1 MLGGYGLI
9 SSNSF
14 QFERLKS
21 LRSNLY
27 REAKIAKCQRILDIG
42 CGDLKIAKEI
52 KQRSQGDVFALDIE
66 KTFASKDAIFFGR
79 GDVRNIPFKTNSIVA
94 VTASFIFLWI
104 KDIKKAIL
112 EIKRVLSSDGKLII
126 LSEPNLI
133 EREDEFD
140 SNFSQLLKK
149 SLEEMGAKLELES
162 ELKENLKS
170 LGFKGNLKKSEGKVF
185 IEDKSE
191 ILEEVEFL
199 LNRKKITKEESESF
213 TQKIIN
219 SRSLGVHL
227 PILYGIF
234 TL

>member
-1 MLGGYGLI
+1 MI

-27 REAKIAKCQRILDIG
+27 REAKIAKCKRILDIG
-42 CGDLKIAKEI
+42 CGDLKIAREI
-52 KQRSQGDVFALDIE
+52 KHRSKGDVFAIDL
-66 KTFASKDAIFFGR
+66 KKDFISRDDIFFLNA
-79 GDVRNIPFKTNSIVA
+79 DLSEIPFKKQSMDA

-104 KDIKKAIL
+104 KDIKKALL
-112 EIKRVLSSDGKLII
+112 EIKRVLSLDGKLII

-140 SNFSQLLKK
+140 SNFSSIFKK
-149 SLEEMGAKLELES
+149 SLEEMGAKLMLEK
-162 ELKENLKS
+162 ELKENLKKF
-170 LGFKGNLKKSEGKVF
+170 GFKGNLKKTEGRVV

-191 ILEEVEFL
+191 ILEEFDFL
-199 LNRKKITKEESESF
+199 LNRQKITKEESEMF
-213 TQKIIN
+213 TQKIIHL
-219 SRSLGVHL
+219 SYLSVHL

>member
-1 MLGGYGLI
+1 MI

-42 CGDLKIAKEI
+42 TGDLKIAKEI
-52 KQRSQGDVFALDIE
+52 KQRSQGDVFALDLKRDFI
-66 KTFASKDAIFFGR
+66 SRDDIFFLNA
-79 GDVRNIPFKTNSIVA
+79 DLSEIPFKKNSMDA
-94 VTASFIFLWI
+94 VTTSFIFLWI
-104 KDIKKAIL
+104 KDIKKALL

-140 SNFSQLLKK
+140 SNFSQLFKK

-162 ELKENLKS
+162 ELKKNLKKF
-170 LGFKGNLKKSEGKVF
+170 GFKGNLKKTDGKVF

-199 LNRKKITKEESESF
+199 LNNGKITNEESEIF

-219 SRSLGVHL
+219 SRSLGVYL

>member
-1 MLGGYGLI
+1 MI

-52 KQRSQGDVFALDIE
+52 KQRSQGDVFALDLKRDFI
-66 KTFASKDAIFFGR
+66 SRDDIFFLNA
-79 GDVRNIPFKTNSIVA
+79 DLSEIPFKKNSMDA

-112 EIKRVLSSDGKLII
+112 EIKRILSSDGKLIV

-140 SNFSQLLKK
+140 SNFSQLFKK
-149 SLEEMGAKLELES
+149 SLEEMGAKLDLES
-162 ELKENLKS
+162 ELKENLKKC
-170 LGFKGNLKKSEGKVF
+170 GFKGNLKKTEGRVV

-191 ILEEVEFL
+191 ILEEVDFL
-199 LNRKKITKEESESF
+199 LNRKKITKEESEIF

-219 SRSLGVHL
+219 SRSLGVYL
-227 PILYGIF
+227 PVLYGIF

>member
-1 MLGGYGLI
+1 MI

-27 REAKIAKCQRILDIG
+27 REAKIAKFKRILDIG
-42 CGDLKIAKEI
+42 CGDLKVAKEI
-52 KQRSQGDVFALDIE
+52 KERSKGDIFALDLKKDFI
-66 KTFASKDAIFFGR
+66 SKDDVFF
-79 GDVRNIPFKTNSIVA
+79 VHANLSEIPFKNDSMDA
-94 VTASFIFLWI
+94 VTASFIFLWVKGI
-104 KDIKKAIL
+104 KRALL
-112 EIKRVLSSDGKLII
+112 EIKRVLSLDGKLIV

-140 SNFSQLLKK
+140 SNFSSIFKK
-149 SLEEMGAKLELES
+149 SLEEMGAKLELEN

-170 LGFKGNLKKSEGKVF
+170 LGFKGNLKKTAGKVV

-199 LNRKKITKEESESF
+199 LDNGKITKEEGKNF
-213 TQKIIN
+213 NRKIMN
-219 SRSLGVHL
+219 FPSLSVYL